1 MYTLDPKKPVPV
13 HFIGIGGISMSGLAR
28 ILVKE
33 GFPVSGSDREESELT
48 RELEAAGIRVAH
60 PQSADNI
67 RRFSEPEPIGLVVYT
82 AAIHPDNPEY
92 AAAAAAGIP
101 MMTRAELLGEIMSH
115 YRDSVAVAG
124 THGKTT
130 TTAMISRILV
140 DAGTDPTVSVGAIV
154 PEIGGN
160 LRIGDGNSFVAE
172 ACEYTN
178 SFLSLCPRYAVILD
192 IEADHLDFFKDLND
206 IRSSFAR
213 FAGLVPEDGAIVIGD
228 NVEKSEEITG
238 ACACKR
244 VVTFGLSEKADVR
257 ASEISYSGAGSSFL
271 MSFSDGAEPVRVSL
285 SVPGEHNILDALAAA
300 AVAKLMGIDARLTAG
315 SLAHFGGAARRFE
328 ILGEWRGATIV
339 DDYAHHPTEIAA
351 TLSAARGMGY
361 SRIWCIFQPH
371 TYTRTKAFL
380 DGFADALQAA
390 DLVVLADIYA
400 ARETDTLGIS
410 SADIMA
416 KIRKNGHSCEYF
428 PSFSAIKSHLLKNCR
443 EGDLLIFMGAGEVDK
458 IGYSMLEEE

>member
-48 RELEAAGIRVAH
+48 KELEEIGIRVAC

-67 RRFSEPEPIGLVVYT
+67 RRFSDPEPIGVVVYT
-82 AAIHPDNPEY
+82 AAIHPDNPEL
-92 AAAAAAGIP
+92 ASAVEAGIP
-101 MMTRAELLGEIMSH
+101 TMTRAELLGQIMSH
-115 YRDSVAVAG
+115 YSDSVAVAG

-130 TTAMISRILV
+130 TTAMISRILL
-140 DAGTDPTVSVGAIV
+140 DAGKDPTVSVGAIV

-160 LRIGDGNSFVAE
+160 LRIGDGSAFVAE

-178 SFLSLCPRYAVILD
+178 SFLSLFPRYAVILD
-192 IEADHLDFFKDLND
+192 IEADHLDFFKDLAD
-206 IRSSFAR
+206 IRASFAR
-213 FAGLVPEDGAIVIGD
+213 FAALVPEDGAIVIGD
-228 NVEKSEEITG
+228 NVEDPDEITG
-238 ACACKR
+238 SGECKR
-244 VVTFGLSEKADVR
+244 IVTFGLGEKADVR

-271 MSFSDGAEPVRVSL
+271 MSFSDGAEPVRVTL
-285 SVPGEHNILDALAAA
+285 GVPGEHNILDALAAA
-300 AVAKLMGIDARLTAG
+300 AVAKLMGIDARQTAD
-315 SLAHFGGAARRFE
+315 SLARFKGAARRFE
-328 ILGEWRGATIV
+328 KLGEWNGVTIV

-351 TLSAARGMGY
+351 TLSAARTMGY
-361 SRIWCIFQPH
+361 SRIWCVFQPH
-371 TYTRTKAFL
+371 TYSRTKALL

-416 KIRKNGHSCEYF
+416 KIRKNGHSCEHF
-428 PSFSAIKSHLLKNCR
+428 PSFSDIKSHLLKNCR
-443 EGDLLIFMGAGEVDK
+443 EGDLLIFMGAGDVDK
-458 IGYSMLEEE
+458 IGYSMLGKE